1 MSNFFFV
8 EMYRLSIVIGVIIV
22 VLLASPVPCVRGKP
36 PECWGVIPGVVSC
49 DCSIIGFMANYGF
62 NKLEARILTHV
73 PLAHNVRREPQRAQM
88 LWHKFDLGRRWLTSL
103 KSNNVKRV

>member
-1 MSNFFFV
+1 MVTKKTDHTHVKLFFV

-62 NKLEARILTHV
+62 NKLEARILITD
-73 PLAHNVRREPQRAQM
+73 PGATCPQCETRTPESSDVVA
-88 LWHKFDLGRRWLTSL
+88 
-103 KSNNVKRV
+103 

>member
-1 MSNFFFV
+1 MSIVFYTFYITPQKHFSRWLQNKKRYEKALMVTKKTDHTHVKLFFV

-36 PECWGVIPGVVSC
+36 PECWGVIPGVVTC

-62 NKLEARILTHV
+62 NKL
-73 PLAHNVRREPQRAQM
+73 
-88 LWHKFDLGRRWLTSL
+88 
-103 KSNNVKRV
+103 